1 MQSTDQA
8 PLSTSDFTRDTRAD
22 GALVPHAPE
31 RTSRVV
37 ALVRA
42 RLATRAGV
50 AGAVFVAAVFFVTVY
65 AFLPVTFYNEVFTE
79 PVLMLR
85 GVTLYRDLIQHHGP
99 GMRYLLMPLAL
110 ASPGSDA
117 KFFTC
122 VIVLPLVTAGSVFV
136 FTSRWFGKVEAWTAF
151 AAYLLLQPLFNG
163 WIFWLDTCDG
173 LIAAVVAVLLV
184 RPGAKPNSGARLLCA
199 GALLGVG
206 CTVKQTFVTFV
217 LVFAWTS
224 LRRERRRGW
233 FFGGLCAAPAAV
245 LFAEWGSRS
254 LGPFF
259 DEALVYNLLFKNL
272 GAMNYGTLSL
282 WDVLGL
288 GAFALVCGVSLVD
301 RRATG
306 LAPSCAS
313 AVLDAERAVAAWAVV
328 SLLPLFP
335 RFGWEHFQQALPFVA
350 VLLTVQVRRGASR
363 QADAVERAA
372 LVAVLATLAFA
383 VGARV
388 DATRKRVAFRG
399 AVESYSHRPDV
410 VALGDRIAQR
420 TTTGER
426 IYIWGADFLP
436 AYVLADRLPAARD
449 LYPFPWMFDE
459 ARLVHD
465 LERTFRRQGRL
476 TLFLADATWSELP
489 ALRRYLAAE
498 YDVSSPAGTSLRIAD
513 HRH

>member
-1 MQSTDQA
+1 VH
-8 PLSTSDFTRDTRAD
+8 PLRTSDFTLDARAD
-22 GALVPHAPE
+22 GAAAPHARE
-31 RTSRVV
+31 RTSRIV
-37 ALVRA
+37 ARVR
-42 RLATRAGV
+42 TRFETQAGV
-50 AGAVFVAAVFFVTVY
+50 AGALFVAAAFFVVAY

-85 GVTLYRDLIQHHGP
+85 GVALYRDLIQHHGP

-110 ASPGSDA
+110 ASPGGDA
-117 KFFTC
+117 KFFVC
-122 VIVLPLVTAGSVFV
+122 VVAVPLFTAGALFA
-136 FTSRWFGKVEAWTAF
+136 FASRWFGKVEAWMAF
-151 AAYLLLQPLFNG
+151 GAYLLLQPLFNG
-163 WIFWLDTCDG
+163 WIFWLDTCNG
-173 LIAAVVAVLLV
+173 LIAAVVALLLV
-184 RPGAKPNSGARLLCA
+184 RPGAPPNSRARSWCA

-233 FFGGLCAAPAAV
+233 FFGGLCAAPAGV
-245 LFAEWGSRS
+245 LLAEWGSHS

-259 DEALVYNLLFKNL
+259 DSAIVYNLLFKNL
-272 GAMNYGTLSL
+272 GASNYDTLCR
-282 WDVLGL
+282 WDVLGVA
-288 GAFALVCGVSLVD
+288 AFVLACGVSLAD
-301 RRATG
+301 RRALP
-306 LAPSCAS
+306 LASICAP
-313 AVLDAERAVAAWAVV
+313 APMNVEKAVAAWAAV

-350 VLLTVQVRRGASR
+350 LLLGVQIRRGVSGRAPR
-363 QADAVERAA
+363 TERAA
-372 LVAVLATLAFA
+372 LALVLATFAFA

-388 DATRKRVAFRG
+388 DSTRKMMAFRG

-410 VALGDRIAQR
+410 VALGDRIAAR
-420 TTTGER
+420 TTPGER
-426 IYIWGADFLP
+426 IYIWGSDFLP

-465 LERTFRRQGRL
+465 LESTFHRQGRL

-489 ALRRYLAAE
+489 ALRRYLTAE
-498 YDVSSPAGTSLRIAD
+498 YDVSSPAGSTLRIAD